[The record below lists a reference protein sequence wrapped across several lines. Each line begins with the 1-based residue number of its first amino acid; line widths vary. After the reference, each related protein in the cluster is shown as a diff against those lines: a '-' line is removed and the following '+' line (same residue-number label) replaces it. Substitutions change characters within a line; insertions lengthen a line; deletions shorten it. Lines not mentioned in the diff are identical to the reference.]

1 MKGTMGATPKQD
13 RRWLM
18 NVFLIGT
25 ALRVILQVLMD
36 GAKLYAE
43 ARGLK

>member
-18 NVFLIGT
+18 NVFLISA
-25 ALRVILQVLMD
+25 ALRVILQVLME
-36 GAKLYAE
+36 GVKLYAE
-43 ARGLK
+43 VRGLK